1 MSVLS
6 TLLRVFSHLTE
17 SETLRSAE
25 MMCSSSVSIMSCK
38 PSMSWFLFML
48 LNALLMPSM
57 IRRADSFLAVIV
69 LSMIGLEVK
78 ICSVVDLFGL

>member
-1 MSVLS
+1 
-6 TLLRVFSHLTE
+6 
-17 SETLRSAE
+17 
-25 MMCSSSVSIMSCK
+25 
-38 PSMSWFLFML
+38 ML

-69 LSMIGLEVK
+69 LSMISLEVK